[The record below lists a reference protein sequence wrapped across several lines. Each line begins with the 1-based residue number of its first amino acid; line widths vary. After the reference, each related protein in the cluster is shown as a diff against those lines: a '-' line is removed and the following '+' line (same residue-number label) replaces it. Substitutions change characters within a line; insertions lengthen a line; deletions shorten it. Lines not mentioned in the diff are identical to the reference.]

1 MRGSMLPYRFVTLVD
16 DPFCDV
22 SLSQGYTGPR
32 GENGDRGTSG
42 ESGKD
47 GSPVSIT
54 FYWP

>member
-1 MRGSMLPYRFVTLVD
+1 MLPYRFVTLVD
-16 DPFCDV
+16 DLFCDV